1 MNLSGKVALV
11 AGATRGAGRGIARML
26 GAAGA
31 RVYCSGRSTRG
42 NLAGTR
48 PETIDETAE
57 LINGAGGDAI
67 AIRTDHSDPTAV
79 DALIDRIIADTDRL
93 DVLVNDIWGG
103 DELTQWQPFWTQ
115 DVDMGFALLDRA
127 VRTHI
132 ITSRAAAPRM
142 VERRSGVIIEITDG
156 AHAGYRGSLFYDLA
170 KTSTIRLAFA
180 MGRELSAHGVT
191 ALALTPG
198 FLRSEEML
206 DRFGVTEANWRDAAS
221 QVMGFEA
228 SETPAYVGRA
238 VAALAGDPNVAIKSG
253 GVFSSWQLAREYGFT
268 DIDGSQPHWDD
279 YLRTSLTAI
288 VERGKPTDDERLWL
302 NAWFA
307 QLNGEPQWTTLMQ
320 RVNSALQ
327 LEGSIE

>member
-31 RVYCSGRSTRG
+31 RVYCSGRSARG

-48 PETIDETAE
+48 TETIDDTAE

-67 AIRTDHSDPTAV
+67 AIRTDHSDTVAV
-79 DALIDRIIADTDRL
+79 EALIDRIITDSGRI

-103 DELTQWQPFWTQ
+103 DALTQWQPFWTQ
-115 DVDMGFALLDRA
+115 DVEMGFALLDRA

-132 ITSRAAAPRM
+132 ITSRAAVPHM
-142 VERRSGVIIEITDG
+142 VERRSGLIIEITDG

-170 KTSTIRLAFA
+170 KASTIRLAFA
-180 MGRELSAHGVT
+180 MGFELSAHGVT

-206 DRFGVTEANWRDAAS
+206 DRFGVTEANWRDAS
-221 QVMGFEA
+221 SRVTGFEA

-238 VAALAGDPNVAIKSG
+238 VAALAADANVTAKSG

-279 YLRTSLTAI
+279 YVRSSLTAI
-288 VERGKPTDDERLWL
+288 LDRGGPSTDDERVWL
-302 NAWFA
+302 DAWYR
-307 QLNGEPQWTTLMQ
+307 QYEREPNWRDLIDRIRTI
-320 RVNSALQ
+320 APAAAP
-327 LEGSIE
+327 I